1 MNIELYIARK
11 LHFSKD
17 SDKKVSGPAI
27 KIATAGIAIGIAVMI
42 LSAAIVTGF
51 KKEIRNK
58 VIGFGSH
65 IQITN
70 FDNNSS
76 YETKPISISDSLLT
90 ILKATNGVKHIQ
102 QYASKPGIIK
112 SDNTIEGVV
121 LKGIDANFDWTFFD
135 KNMIKGS
142 HIEIDST
149 KRNNNIVISEYMARR
164 IGADIGDSF
173 ICYFFQN
180 DIRVRKFT
188 VKGIYNT
195 NFTDFDKLFALV
207 DISHI
212 RKLNKW
218 LPSQASGLEITLN
231 DFENLEPVSDEIFLK
246 VANKFNSNGEG
257 LRSRTIKQQNGQIF
271 GWLELLDMNVWVILI
286 LMVAVAG
293 FNMVS
298 GLLILILERTNMI
311 GILKSVGSENWSIRR
326 VFIYL
331 SAFIIGRGLLWGNII
346 GIGLCIIQLKFGL
359 FKLPPDNYYI
369 DTVPINL
376 QLSHI
381 ILINIGTI
389 ISTIVMMI
397 LPSHFITKI
406 RPSETVRYD

>member
-51 KKEIRNK
+51 KKEIRDK

-76 YETKPISISDSLLT
+76 FDTKPITISDSLYTTL
-90 ILKATNGVKHIQ
+90 NGIKGINHIQ
-102 QYASKPGIIK
+102 QYATKPGIIK
-112 SDNTIEGVV
+112 TDNSIEGVV
-121 LKGIDANFDWTFFD
+121 LKGVDTDFDWTFFE
-135 KNMIKGS
+135 KNMVKGS
-142 HIEIDST
+142 QLNLDT
-149 KRNNNIVISEYMARR
+149 AKRNDHIVISDHMARR
-164 IGADIGDSF
+164 LNLDLDDSF
-173 ICYFFQN
+173 LCYFFQ
-180 DIRVRKFT
+180 DRIRVRKFT
-188 VKGIYNT
+188 IKGIYKT
-195 NFTDFDKLFALV
+195 NFTDFDKLFAIV
-207 DISHI
+207 DINHI

-218 LPSQASGLEITLN
+218 LPNQASGLEITLTN
-231 DFENLEPVSDEIFLK
+231 FENLEPISNEVFLK
-246 VANKFNSNGEG
+246 TANKFNANGDG
-257 LRSRTIKQQNGQIF
+257 LRSRTIKQLNGQIF

-286 LMVAVAG
+286 LMIAVAG
-293 FNMVS
+293 FNMIS

-331 SAFIIGRGLLWGNII
+331 SAFIIGRGMLWGNII
-346 GIGLCIIQLKFGL
+346 GITICVAQYYFGIIE
-359 FKLPPDNYYI
+359 LPPDNYYI

-376 QLSHI
+376 QISHI
-381 ILINIGTI
+381 ILINIGTV
-389 ISTIVMMI
+389 ISTILMMI

-406 RPSETVRYD
+406 SPSETVRYE